1 MFQKSV
7 SLADKSASL
16 IIDWGPDWSHLSIRQ
31 KGRLVGAFQTKEEL
45 ELGRQFR
52 LPDGQEIH
60 VLLRDT
66 GLEVWH
72 QGKDLVSDT
81 ASGQVPILD
90 KAILELQSAGLVQLV
105 ALPPLIRALTDSVWL
120 SAAGGIAAAAFLIA
134 SGFWVKRTGD
144 KLPFWLAIGFCV
156 IDLSLLFITLPGGMW
171 RISILIALVCGTFIF
186 RLYRHLQ
193 APLPTIVQRR
203 DLGPDA
209 PLDSDI

>member
-7 SLADKSASL
+7 SLADKSESL
-16 IIDWGPDWSHLSIRQ
+16 IIDWGPDWSYLSIRQ
-31 KGRLVGAFQTKEEL
+31 KGRLVGSFQTKEEL

-81 ASGQVPILD
+81 ASGQVPVLD
-90 KAILELQSAGLVQLV
+90 KAIVDLQFVGLVQLA
-105 ALPPLIRALTDSVWL
+105 ALPPLIHALTDSVWL
-120 SAAGGIAAAAFLIA
+120 SAAGGIAAAAFLIG
-134 SGFWVKRTGD
+134 SGFWVKRTGN
-144 KLPFWLAIGFCV
+144 KLPFWFGIGFCV
-156 IDLSLLFITLPGGMW
+156 IDLSLLHLTLTQTAW
-171 RISILIALVCGTFIF
+171 EVSIFIALFCSTLIF
-186 RLYRHLQ
+186 RLYKHFQ
-193 APLPTIVQRR
+193 APLPAMTHRR